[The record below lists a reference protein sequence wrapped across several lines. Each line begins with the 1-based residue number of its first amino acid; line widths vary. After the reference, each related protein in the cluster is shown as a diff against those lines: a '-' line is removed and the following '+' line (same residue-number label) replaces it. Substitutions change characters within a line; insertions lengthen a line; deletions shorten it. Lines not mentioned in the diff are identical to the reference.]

1 MKIKVRKA
9 IFVEY
14 EYETRELPW
23 RSLLASKLR
32 DYFNPIFIGYREEL
46 MNYAL
51 TLRLQG
57 IYFAKDLPPER
68 LPKARVLKDLGIRF
82 VLLDE
87 EAFSVFQLPEKIY
100 YYRYTKPVLE
110 FVDAICVGSFVE
122 HEILVHNL
130 RGSRNCPKILRGLS
144 PRYHLNTLTPN
155 YKNPICIRKKV
166 LFPMSMPVFH
176 AAGPV
181 ERRKQ
186 IERMLASLRNF
197 VPNREFQSTQRIFLH
212 RYTRMRRLNL
222 LLLIYLNRASAELG
236 LDVMVRTHPT
246 EKLPEF
252 DKWAKKKFPLLS
264 FSRPLQPIGKE
275 IVKHDLVVH
284 TNCTSGLESH
294 NFFGIKTICLNQ
306 VVTNL
311 RSSEKSFFGVY
322 GHNVL
327 NMDELVE
334 ALQSSSGVVGNLTKR
349 SFFYDN
355 FSIQDMVNFLST
367 ISKDDKTNE
376 ERESKK
382 VSIIPELLKNIQIV
396 WLRIKSLVFAE
407 QTLLRKDSRF
417 EQVAV
422 GVYRLRARN

>member
-1 MKIKVRKA
+1 
-9 IFVEY
+9 
-14 EYETRELPW
+14 
-23 RSLLASKLR
+23 
-32 DYFNPIFIGYREEL
+32 
-46 MNYAL
+46 
-51 TLRLQG
+51 
-57 IYFAKDLPPER
+57 
-68 LPKARVLKDLGIRF
+68 
-82 VLLDE
+82 
-87 EAFSVFQLPEKIY
+87 
-100 YYRYTKPVLE
+100 
-110 FVDAICVGSFVE
+110 
-122 HEILVHNL
+122 
-130 RGSRNCPKILRGLS
+130 
-144 PRYHLNTLTPN
+144 
-155 YKNPICIRKKV
+155 
-166 LFPMSMPVFH
+166 
-176 AAGPV
+176 
-181 ERRKQ
+181 
-186 IERMLASLRNF
+186 
-197 VPNREFQSTQRIFLH
+197 
-212 RYTRMRRLNL
+212 MRRLNL